1 METVTGAVIT
11 VLGVLAATVGATGP
25 VAVTTGVELTGV
37 DTGAT
42 TGAVGCDTTEVVGV
56 DELTDVVVVVVVEF
70 DVVVAPGVE
79 RVPVAVDVDVPAG
92 GIFVVGGSAVGD
104 DAVEVEDVVGAGVV
118 VTATSPAD
126 PLPADDVFDVAPEV
140 VPVVEAVVVAGATAA
155 AAAPLAVALKF
166 FWRIMASSMLTF
178 AS

>member
-1 METVTGAVIT
+1 MTRERIV
-11 VLGVLAATVGATGP
+11 
-25 VAVTTGVELTGV
+25 V
-37 DTGAT
+37 DTNVFISGLLSSTSPPAR
-42 TGAVGCDTTEVVGV
+42 VV
-56 DELTDVVVVVVVEF
+56 ERVVVHGQLLGSTETLRELIETLLLPKF
-70 DVVVAPGVE
+70 DRYVSRARREALLDRLAPGVE
-79 RVPVAVDVDVPAG
+79 RVPLAVDVDVPAG
-92 GIFVVGGSAVGD
+92 GVFVVGGWAVGD

-166 FWRIMASSMLTF
+166 FWRITASSMLTF